1 MVSCLNGLGCDEAK
15 SVANSREAIVERF
28 SCIQYSSKV
37 AGVDFK
43 LMTMDQAQ
51 LGCGRHETRAKQ
63 ADRAR
68 AKDQAGAIATGDGDS
83 IEQLCVSLSGRRGPE
98 FSQGAQEAI
107 EEDGSAKRTTSD
119 GGQMVITKV
128 EVAAVEVGG
137 VGAGGSSSGSGG
149 AGGGGRKG

>member
-1 MVSCLNGLGCDEAK
+1 MVSCLDRLGCDEAK
-15 SVANSREAIVERF
+15 TVANSRKVIVERF

-51 LGCGRHETRAKQ
+51 LGCGRHKGEAGRQGQRAKG
-63 ADRAR
+63 
-68 AKDQAGAIATGDGDS
+68 QAGTIVTGDSDS
-83 IEQLCVSLSGRRGPE
+83 IERLCVSLSGRRGSE

-128 EVAAVEVGG
+128 EVAAVEV
-137 VGAGGSSSGSGG
+137 
-149 AGGGGRKG
+149 RWCWWCWW